1 MAFHPATDGE
11 SAVRHM
17 ARRASCRSF
26 QDKPIPQDVL
36 DLLLDAAMQAASGG
50 NLQPWSVIV
59 ERDPQRNRALCD
71 INGGQPFI
79 AQAPVNLIF
88 LWDWHR
94 YDIYTR
100 QKRAPFT
107 CYKSYMHYLIAIED
121 IMCAAQSVETAAH
134 LMGLGSCYVG
144 SPNHEGLAM
153 RDMYDLPDKT
163 YPVLILSLGY
173 PKNELHTMPKLD
185 RSVMVF
191 ESRYPAL
198 TDEQIFAAYEQKYA
212 GRTLPL
218 PKNEAARAEMLA
230 SFRRALET
238 TYSPGEVDEIVACA
252 EQDGFV
258 NETQRRFGLHY
269 HAADMYALGGE
280 IVEMMGQQGLFPFD
294 AYEKKRGEKK
304 I

>member
-1 MAFHPATDGE
+1 MAFDHAKEGVN
-11 SAVRHM
+11 AVRHM
-17 ARRASCRSF
+17 AQRASCRSF
-26 QDKPIPQDVL
+26 SDKPVPQEVL
-36 DLLLDAAMQAASGG
+36 DLLLDAALQAASGG

-59 ERDPQRNRALCD
+59 ERDPARNLTLCEC
-71 INGGQPFI
+71 NGGQPFI

-100 QKRAPFT
+100 QKQAPFT

-134 LMGLGSCYVG
+134 LLGLGSCYVG

-153 RDMYDLPDKT
+153 RDLYDLPDKT

-173 PKNELHTMPKLD
+173 PKQELHPMPKLD

-191 ESRYPAL
+191 ESHYPKL
-198 TDEQIFAAYEQKYA
+198 TDDQIFEAYEQKYA

-218 PKNEAARAEMLA
+218 PKNEAARAETLA
-230 SFRRALET
+230 TFRRALAT
-238 TYSPGEVDEIVACA
+238 TYPPEQVDEIVRRA
-252 EQDGFV
+252 EEDGFV

-269 HAADMYALGGE
+269 HAADMYELGGE
-280 IVEMMGQQGLFPFD
+280 IVDMMAQQGLCPFD
-294 AYEKKRGEKK
+294 AYRKRQGE
-304 I
+304 